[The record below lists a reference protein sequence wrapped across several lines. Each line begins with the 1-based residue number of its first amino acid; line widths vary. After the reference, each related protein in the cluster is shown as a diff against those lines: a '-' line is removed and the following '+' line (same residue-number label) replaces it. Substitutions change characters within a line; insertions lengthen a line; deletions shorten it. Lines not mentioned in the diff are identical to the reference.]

1 MHSGGNETDNTMT
14 TQISKID
21 VEAQALVNKLSDA
34 LHNENINYQELED
47 TSADISYGELEDATA
62 DIFFQEYEDSSADIG
77 YGELEDTTA
86 DIGYQE

>member
-14 TQISKID
+14 NQISMID

-47 TSADISYGELEDATA
+47 TSADISYGELEDAIA
-62 DIFFQEYEDSSADIG
+62 DIFFQEYEDSSANVVWKCKIPG
-77 YGELEDTTA
+77 SQAL
-86 DIGYQE
+86 